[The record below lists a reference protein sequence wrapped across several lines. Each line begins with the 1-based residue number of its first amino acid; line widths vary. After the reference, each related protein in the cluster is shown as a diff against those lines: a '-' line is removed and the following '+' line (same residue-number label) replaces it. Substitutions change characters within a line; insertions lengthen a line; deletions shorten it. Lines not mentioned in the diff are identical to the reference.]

1 MGASGG
7 GDLTNVQQAG
17 EAKVSFSPNALLLL
31 GAFIALGAGLVL
43 LAEPPKALIFLFV
56 AVGWI
61 VSVVVHEFGHAF
73 VAWKAGDHT
82 VAAKGYLSLDPFKYS
97 DPATTIVIPLIALLL
112 GGIGFPGGAVYL
124 RQDLMRS
131 RLGRSLASLAGPAGT
146 LLVLLALAGGIWLAL
161 AQRLYPLV
169 AAMAMLALL
178 QAMALILN
186 LLPVPG
192 LDGYG
197 VIRPFLPPTVQLG
210 LRRWERGAFFLLFL
224 LIFFVPAVFSSLFM
238 GAIDLCGALGIP
250 RQAIAAGWDAFHFWR

>member
-7 GDLTNVQQAG
+7 DDLTNVQQAG
-17 EAKVSFSPNALLLL
+17 EAKVSLSPNALLLL

-43 LAEPPKALIFLFV
+43 LAQPPRALVFLFV

-73 VAWKAGDHT
+73 VAWRAGDHT
-82 VAAKGYLSLDPFKYS
+82 VAAKGYLTLDPFKYS
-97 DPATTIVIPLIALLL
+97 DPAVTIVIPLLALLL

-131 RLGRSLASLAGPAGT
+131 RLGRSLASLAGPMGT
-146 LLVLLALAGGIWLAL
+146 LLVLLALAGGISLAF
-161 AQRLYPLV
+161 ARGFYPLV
-169 AAMAMLALL
+169 APMAMLALL

-197 VIRPFLPPTVQLG
+197 VLRPFLPPSVQLG

-224 LIFFVPAVFSSLFM
+224 LIFFVPAVFNSLF
-238 GAIDLCGALGIP
+238 GAAIDLCGALGIP